1 MSCSLKEVKDG
12 LVNLK
17 IVSSYMEIK
26 SMDKVLRFENS
37 YIDAYTKKH
46 GSLVELGSMFVFEDL
61 RGKTKLAFNKPF
73 FEKMDQL
80 ENAVFFK
87 KNALRE
93 GFSEEEVVSDLEI
106 KEGVDSIFESNPQL
120 EEIGSQEEYSAYL
133 DTVFPESQVK
143 NIVYHGSK
151 SAEKFSIPDFSK
163 NEWGEGF
170 YVTSDYRYAKGYTNG
185 SNNVMSLMINS
196 KNIKEIQ
203 GAYMAGTENIEKY
216 FDEIKNLESINLK
229 NNSSVYYVGEDGLS
243 IRTLKDEAEKVDFQE
258 KNSGWE
264 DVSETEINDKI
275 KELQTEITRIEENGV
290 YDTVLTNDESGA
302 KIIYAVFKPEQI
314 HTLGSEQDINGFN
327 DYIESISSEESIAS
341 QEQDAIMQEVYAK
354 IDSMLE
360 SNEITVTCKI

>member
-106 KEGVDSIFESNPQL
+106 KEGVDSIFEANPQL

-133 DTVFPESQVK
+133 DAAFPDRKVKEIVAHVSREKGIEKFRPNESETGNFINSQVLGSG
-143 NIVYHGSK
+143 VYF
-151 SAEKFSIPDFSK
+151 APVDM
-163 NEWGEGF
+163 
-170 YVTSDYRYAKGYTNG
+170 VDYW
-185 SNNVMSLMINS
+185 SM
-196 KNIKEIQ
+196 
-203 GAYMAGTENIEKY
+203 
-216 FDEIKNLESINLK
+216 
-229 NNSSVYYVGEDGLS
+229 
-243 IRTLKDEAEKVDFQE
+243 
-258 KNSGWE
+258 
-264 DVSETEINDKI
+264 
-275 KELQTEITRIEENGV
+275 ELQFIDDVTGEYTEDRNIYYAVLDSRSPQYAQKNYLEDSDAIEGADVIVNESRVTGIIEEYV
-290 YDTVLTNDESGA
+290 VKDPS
-302 KIIYAVFKPEQI
+302 IIHI
-314 HTLGSEQDINGFN
+314 LGSEQDINGFN

>member
-93 GFSEEEVVSDLEI
+93 GFSKEEVVSELEI
-106 KEGVDSIFESNPQL
+106 KEGVDFIFESNPEL
-120 EEIGSQEEYSAYL
+120 ANIGSQEEYSAYL
-133 DTVFPESQVK
+133 DTVAGFDSSQT
-143 NIVYHGSK
+143 I
-151 SAEKFSIPDFSK
+151 AP
-163 NEWGEGF
+163 
-170 YVTSDYRYAKGYTNG
+170 
-185 SNNVMSLMINS
+185 
-196 KNIKEIQ
+196 
-203 GAYMAGTENIEKY
+203 
-216 FDEIKNLESINLK
+216 
-229 NNSSVYYVGEDGLS
+229 
-243 IRTLKDEAEKVDFQE
+243 
-258 KNSGWE
+258 
-264 DVSETEINDKI
+264 
-275 KELQTEITRIEENGV
+275 
-290 YDTVLTNDESGA
+290 
-302 KIIYAVFKPEQI
+302 
-314 HTLGSEQDINGFN
+314 GSEQDINGFK
-327 DYIESISSEESIAS
+327 DYIESISSDESIAS
-341 QEQDAIMQEVYAK
+341 QEQDAIMQEVYAQ